1 MHIDI
6 AQSHEV
12 YAVLELVEELL
23 IEVVEQGQ
31 ELPWISREKL
41 HTDIRRHLEAESRSR
56 ATPGHMVAI
65 LAKESNG
72 VAVGVLIL
80 TQCFALYAGGEYG
93 VIDELYVRPE
103 YRGQDIERML
113 LDEAVAISQRRGW
126 VRLDITGPEG
136 SREASRG
143 DRAARFGR
151 ALGI

>member
-1 MHIDI
+1 MQIEV

-41 HTDIRRHLEAESRSR
+41 HADIRRNLEQSDPRG
-56 ATPGHMVAI
+56 TTGHMVAI

-72 VAVGVLIL
+72 VAMGVLIL
-80 TQCFALYAGGEYG
+80 TQCFAVYAGGEYG

-103 YRGQDIERML
+103 YRGRNLERDL

-126 VRLDITGPEG
+126 VRLDVTGPEA
-136 SREASRG
+136 SREARRG
-143 DRAARFGR
+143 ERAAKFGQ
-151 ALGI
+151 ALGL